1 MLHARFQADS
11 RALAGKIKNEGMAAV
26 AATYGHGPTRVQ
38 FQAKDPKGFAEYIA
52 QLSDHSP
59 LGSANTM
66 LGYQG
71 SRPSLYDFVD
81 EMQRL
86 AVPTLLM
93 IGDEE
98 EPALEVNL
106 LMKRAI
112 RTAGLA
118 VLPRSGH
125 GINLEEPALF
135 NRLLEDFLHSVE
147 AGRWGARDARAA
159 PPSIWGPQGKPAG
172 AGKGK

>member
-1 MLHARFQADS
+1 MERF
-11 RALAGKIKNEGMAAV
+11 
-26 AATYGHGPTRVQ
+26 AATYGHGPTRIQ
-38 FQAKDPKGFAEYIA
+38 FQAKDPKGFGEFID

-66 LGYQG
+66 AGYQAR
-71 SRPSLYDFVD
+71 RPSLYDLTG

-86 AVPTLLM
+86 EVPTLLM
-93 IGDEE
+93 VGDEE

-106 LMKRAI
+106 LMKRCI
-112 RTAGLA
+112 RSAGLA

-125 GINLEEPALF
+125 AINLEEPALF

-147 AGRWGARDARAA
+147 AGRWSARDSRTA
-159 PPSIWGPQGKPAG
+159 PASIWGPDGKPGAG
-172 AGKGK
+172 AAR